1 MKRWQRPQGEL
12 IYVTHANFLTIFLL
26 KHSVANKPT
35 KKRFSCIIVAAEKI
49 GLTYTLKSE
58 PSTTAGFYKALVVVQ
73 GTFSLKFAR
82 NFPEREK
89 IFFGYHLNEIF
100 FWLKRTLIQSF
111 SGLSRH
117 TEWQYVGTILH
128 WKMNVFV
135 KLVNI
140 TGKIRSVSLFTFLL
154 H

>member
-1 MKRWQRPQGEL
+1 M
-12 IYVTHANFLTIFLL
+12 THANFLTILLL

-82 NFPEREK
+82 KFSRKRENLFWVSSERN
-89 IFFGYHLNEIF
+89 IFLTQANSYSKF
-100 FWLKRTLIQSF
+100 
-111 SGLSRH
+111 
-117 TEWQYVGTILH
+117 
-128 WKMNVFV
+128 
-135 KLVNI
+135 
-140 TGKIRSVSLFTFLL
+140 
-154 H
+154 